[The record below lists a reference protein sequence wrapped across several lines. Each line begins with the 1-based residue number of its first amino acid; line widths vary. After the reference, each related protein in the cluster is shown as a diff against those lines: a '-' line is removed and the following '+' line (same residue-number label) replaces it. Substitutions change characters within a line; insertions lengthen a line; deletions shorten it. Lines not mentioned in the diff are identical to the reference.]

1 LKKYLAALALCV
13 SLAASAETVEGVVVF
28 GQTTCN
34 LYIVK
39 TNYGFL
45 LGRWFGGYLFST
57 GIHIF
62 GDLNTVATVDVLSG
76 EVGAYRASKLF
87 IEDLGLTEDD
97 AVQRFRE
104 KCPQ

>member
-34 LYIVK
+34 LYIVR

-45 LGRWFGGYLFST
+45 LGRWLGGYLFAT

-62 GDLNTVATVDVLSG
+62 GNLNGVGMVDVLSR
-76 EVGAYRASKLF
+76 EVGADRASKLF
-87 IEDLGLTEDD
+87 IEEFGLTEDD
-97 AVQRFRE
+97 AVKRFRGE
-104 KCPQ
+104 CP